1 MLPPLDKV
9 LKVINDPRLA
19 AALLNA
25 QIQMRGRA
33 RVPLSVR
40 LHGKVHIRG
49 GGHIALGEGITLFG
63 SVVPLELFSHQGAHL
78 VIGDHTFINYGSS
91 ISAHKLV
98 QIGHYCL
105 LGHYTFI
112 LDNDHHDLRQ
122 HHMLPPSAPVVIGD
136 HVWIGSHV
144 SILPGVHIGSFA
156 AIGAGSVVTKDIP
169 PYSLAVGN
177 PARVVRS
184 LD

>member
-1 MLPPLDKV
+1 MIPLNKV
-9 LKVINDPRLA
+9 LKVIKDPWLA

-40 LHGKVHIRG
+40 LHGKVHIKG
-49 GGHIALGEGITLFG
+49 GGHIALGEGITLVG
-63 SVVPLELFSHQGAHL
+63 NIAPLEFISHQGADL
-78 VIGDHTFINYGSS
+78 VVGDHTFINYGSS

-98 QIGHYCL
+98 RIGRHCL

-112 LDNDHHDLRQ
+112 LDNNHHDLRD
-122 HHMLPPSAPVVIGD
+122 HHVLPPSAPVIIDD
-136 HVWIGSHV
+136 HVWIGSKV
-144 SILPGVHIGSFA
+144 IILPGVHIGRHS
-156 AIGAGSVVTKDIP
+156 AIGAGSVVTKNIP

-177 PARVVRS
+177 PARVIRR